1 MLIIIELIATMSL
14 KAHFIIDILNIIC
27 VFIAPISV
35 AFEMLKKKKKTHLG
49 LKDLC
54 WFRVLVQQI
63 K

>member
-35 AFEMLKKKKKTHLG
+35 AFEMLKKKKTHLG